1 MFKPE
6 NTERVSKPGNTG
18 RAAKPRFAEKTA
30 NSRDTS
36 KIAKTEF
43 KERTSKKEFTG
54 RTSKPEFR
62 GRTEKP
68 EFGGRASKPE
78 FGGRAE
84 NPEFGRRAARPIRVG
99 RGVIPVNPANE
110 NKSPTFEVKQE
121 SELLPFLMEKLHGIS
136 RNSAKSYCSLS
147 FIRVDDRIEK
157 RPNTILK
164 PGQVVIIDKT
174 SRKNAFRHPMLDI
187 VYEDAFV
194 IVVNKKEG
202 LLSVSATESE
212 KEVTAHRLLQE
223 YAKKKDKRNRVFV
236 VHRLDRETSGLM
248 MFVKTAEI
256 QQAFRDNWKQV
267 VHERRY
273 VAVVEGRIKKEYDTI
288 HTWIKENKDF
298 LNYSSLSKGDGQEAI
313 THYKVIKRGATR
325 TLIDVHL
332 ETGRKNQIRVHMH
345 DIEHSIVGDQKYGIP
360 GNDPIGR
367 LCLHAKVLSF
377 YHPKTN
383 EIKHF
388 ETPVPK
394 SFLSLIK

>member
-6 NTERVSKPGNTG
+6 NTGKASKPGNKE
-18 RAAKPRFAEKTA
+18 RASKLQFAEKNA
-30 NSRDTS
+30 NSRNTS
-36 KIAKTEF
+36 KDVKSEF
-43 KERTSKKEFTG
+43 RERSPKNEFAERTP
-54 RTSKPEFR
+54 KPAFR
-62 GRTEKP
+62 GRVT
-68 EFGGRASKPE
+68 GAVNIGRGSKPAPTSE
-78 FGGRAE
+78 VKK
-84 NPEFGRRAARPIRVG
+84 I
-99 RGVIPVNPANE
+99 
-110 NKSPTFEVKQE
+110 PTFEVRE
-121 SELLPFLMEKLHGIS
+121 ITELLPFIMDKLQGIS

-157 RPNTILK
+157 RPNTLLK
-164 PGQVVIIDKT
+164 PGQIVTIDKN
-174 SRKNAFRHPMLDI
+174 SRKNAFKHPMLDI

-202 LLSVSATESE
+202 LLSVSATESDR
-212 KEVTAHRLLQE
+212 EVTAHKLLQE
-223 YAKKKDKRNRVFV
+223 YVKKKDKRNRVFV

-256 QQAFRDNWKQV
+256 QQAFRNNWKQV
-267 VHERRY
+267 VYERSY

-288 HTWIKENKDF
+288 HSWIKENKDF
-298 LNYSSLSKGDGQEAI
+298 LNYSSLSQGDGQEAI

-360 GNDPIGR
+360 GSDPIGR

-383 EIKHF
+383 ELKHF

>member
-6 NTERVSKPGNTG
+6 NTG
-18 RAAKPRFAEKTA
+18 RAAKPENTGRAAKPQFAKKAA
-30 NSRDTS
+30 NSRNTG
-36 KIAKTEF
+36 KAAKAEF
-43 KERTSKKEFTG
+43 PERPAKNEFAG
-54 RTSKPEFR
+54 RAAKPEFA
-62 GRTEKP
+62 G
-68 EFGGRASKPE
+68 
-78 FGGRAE
+78 
-84 NPEFGRRAARPIRVG
+84 RAARPVKAG
-99 RGVIPVNPANE
+99 RAVKPVTPVNETKYP
-110 NKSPTFEVKQE
+110 SFEVRE
-121 SELLPFLMEKLHGIS
+121 ATELLSFLMEKLQGIS
-136 RNSAKSYCSLS
+136 RNSAKSYCTLS
-147 FIRVDDRIEK
+147 YIRVDDRIEK
-157 RPNTILK
+157 RPNALLK

-174 SRKNAFRHPMLDI
+174 SRRNSFKHPMLDI
-187 VYEDAFV
+187 VYEDACV

-202 LLSVSATESE
+202 LLSVSATESDRE
-212 KEVTAHRLLQE
+212 LTAHRLLQE
-223 YAKKKDKRNRVFV
+223 YMKKKDKRNRVFV

-256 QQAFRDNWKQV
+256 QQAFRENWKQV
-267 VHERRY
+267 VYERSY

-288 HTWIKENKDF
+288 RSWIKENKDF
-298 LNYSSLSKGDGQEAI
+298 LNYSSQTQGDGQEAV

-360 GNDPIGR
+360 GNDPLGR

-383 EIKHF
+383 ELRHF

>member
-6 NTERVSKPGNTG
+6 NTGRVAKPGNTG
-18 RAAKPRFAEKTA
+18 RAAKPQFAEKTA
-30 NSRDTS
+30 NSRNTG
-36 KIAKTEF
+36 KVAKAEF
-43 KERTSKKEFTG
+43 KERPVKNEFAG
-54 RTSKPEFR
+54 RANRPDHAERVAKPEFA
-62 GRTEKP
+62 GRATKP
-68 EFGGRASKPE
+68 EFSGRTGRAVN
-78 FGGRAE
+78 A
-84 NPEFGRRAARPIRVG
+84 G
-99 RGVIPVNPANE
+99 RGAKPAVPANE
-110 NKSPTFEVKQE
+110 TKYPSFEVRE
-121 SELLPFLMEKLHGIS
+121 ATELLPFLIEKLQGIS
-136 RNSAKSYCSLS
+136 RNSAKSYCTLS
-147 FIRVDDRIEK
+147 YIRVDDRIEK
-157 RPNTILK
+157 RPNALLK

-174 SRKNAFRHPMLDI
+174 SRRNAFKHPMLDI
-187 VYEDAFV
+187 IYEDACV

-202 LLSVSATESE
+202 LLSVSATESDRE
-212 KEVTAHRLLQE
+212 LTAHRLLQE
-223 YAKKKDKRNRVFV
+223 YMKKKDKRNRVFV

-256 QQAFRDNWKQV
+256 QQAFRENWKQV
-267 VHERRY
+267 VYERSY

-288 HTWIKENKDF
+288 RSWIKENKDF
-298 LNYSSLSKGDGQEAI
+298 LNYSSQTQGDGQEAV

-383 EIKHF
+383 ELRHF

>member
-6 NTERVSKPGNTG
+6 KAGKTAKPENARRVAKPEDTR
-18 RAAKPRFAEKTA
+18 RAAKTED
-30 NSRDTS
+30 SRR
-36 KIAKTEF
+36 IAK
-43 KERTSKKEFTG
+43 
-54 RTSKPEFR
+54 PE
-62 GRTEKP
+62 
-68 EFGGRASKPE
+68 
-78 FGGRAE
+78 
-84 NPEFGRRAARPIRVG
+84 NIRRAARTGTTRTDDTRRAAKTGTVRTEDTRRNAKPENAGRVIRSG
-99 RGVIPVNPANE
+99 KPVMLMTGENE
-110 NKSPTFEVKQE
+110 KKYPSFEVRE
-121 SELLPFLMEKLHGIS
+121 STELLSFLMEKLQGIS
-136 RNSAKSYCSLS
+136 RNSAKSYCTLNY
-147 FIRVDDRIEK
+147 IRVDDRVEK
-157 RPNTILK
+157 RPNALLK

-174 SRKNAFRHPMLDI
+174 SRRNAFKHPMLDI
-187 VYEDAFV
+187 IYEDACV

-202 LLSVSATESE
+202 LLSVSATESDRE
-212 KEVTAHRLLQE
+212 LTAHRLLQE
-223 YAKKKDKRNRVFV
+223 YMKKKDKRNRVFV

-256 QQAFRDNWKQV
+256 QQAFRENWKQV
-267 VHERRY
+267 VYERSY

-288 HTWIKENKDF
+288 RSWIKENKDF
-298 LNYSSLSKGDGQEAI
+298 LNYSSQTQGDGQEAV

-332 ETGRKNQIRVHMH
+332 ETGRKNQIRVHMY
-345 DIEHSIVGDQKYGIP
+345 DIEHSIVGDQKYGIS

-383 EIKHF
+383 ELRHF